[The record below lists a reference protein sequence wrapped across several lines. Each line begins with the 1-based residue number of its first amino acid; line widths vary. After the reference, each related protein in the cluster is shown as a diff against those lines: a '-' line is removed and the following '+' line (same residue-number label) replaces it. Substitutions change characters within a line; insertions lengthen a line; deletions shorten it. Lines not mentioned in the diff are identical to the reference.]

1 MPITR
6 SYGNA
11 FELVDYTQELT
22 LVPNKWTLLN
32 DVGLFTP
39 ESLFTTTATFEAEE
53 GTLALIGDRHRGAK
67 PSAMKGDVRKI
78 HSYAIPHF
86 PTVDALTG
94 EDLFGKRAYGSVSSQ
109 ETEAQAVA
117 KKIAKIAR
125 AYDDTWEIA
134 RFKTLTTLQ
143 AYAPN
148 GTVAANFAT
157 DFGITQ
163 KSVTFDLTTATTDV
177 VAKVEE
183 VIAHIQDNAKGTS
196 LTGVVCYASPEF
208 FASLI
213 NHAKVQTAY
222 QYFTATEGQMIQRN
236 RAGGNNMSMYREFNY
251 GGVRF
256 IEVRGSA
263 PDGTRFVPANEAVFI
278 PTGTNGVFMT
288 YFAPSN
294 KLDLIGTI
302 AEPRYL
308 WTYRDPKG
316 DKIEIEASSDF
327 LNIVRQPALVVK
339 GLRA

>member
-32 DVGLFTP
+32 DVGLFAP
-39 ESLFTTTATFEAEE
+39 ERLTTSTATFEAME
-53 GTLALIGDRHRGAK
+53 GTLALIGDKRRGDK
-67 PSAMKGDVRKI
+67 PTAMKGDVRKI
-78 HSYAIPHF
+78 HSYVVPHF
-86 PTVDALTG
+86 PTTDSLTG
-94 EDLFGKRAYGSVSSQ
+94 EDLAGKRAYGSTSRQ
-109 ETEAQAVA
+109 ETEVEAIS

-125 AYDDTWEIA
+125 AYDETWELA

-148 GTVAANFAT
+148 GTIAANFAT

-163 KSVTFDLTTATTDV
+163 LSVNFALTTATTDV
-177 VAKVEE
+177 IAKVEE

-208 FASLI
+208 FAALI
-213 NHAKVQTAY
+213 SHAKVQTAY
-222 QYFTATEGQMIQRN
+222 QYYTATDAQSILRN
-236 RAGGNNMSMYREFNY
+236 RAGGNNMNMYREFSY

-278 PTGTNGVFMT
+278 PTGTEGVFVT
-288 YFAPSN
+288 YFAPST
-294 KLDLIGTI
+294 KLDLVGSI
-302 AEPRYL
+302 AEDRYL

-316 DKIEIEASSDF
+316 DKIEIEAESNM
-327 LNIVRQPALVVK
+327 LNIIRQPALVVK
-339 GLRA
+339 GVKA